1 MLTAQTDSTAQ
12 NNHLG
17 GRPWMQ
23 GQYVEVP
30 AVIARS
36 PPNSLAAEFERLVL
50 ADRRKDE
57 FLAVLSHEL
66 RSPLAAIQN
75 AIAIL
80 RSPGGSDAT
89 VQGGM
94 HELINRQVRQ
104 LSLLATGLLDV
115 GGIARGQ
122 LQLQHA
128 RIDLVTVLISAIET
142 VQSDISRRGQTL
154 TAAWPRSSIWVLADP
169 NRLEQVFVNL
179 LTNASKYTDEGG
191 QISMSLLEM
200 DGCAIVRI
208 KDSGIG
214 IATPMLARIF
224 DLFMQVPVA
233 SARLRSGV
241 GVGLALVRKLV
252 EMHGGSVTALSAGL
266 GLGSEFVVS
275 LPALAQSTA

>member
-1 MLTAQTDSTAQ
+1 
-12 NNHLG
+12 
-17 GRPWMQ
+17 MQ
-23 GQYVEVP
+23 GQYVEVA
-30 AVIARS
+30 AVTARS

-154 TAAWPRSSIWVLADP
+154 TAAWPRCSIRVLADP

-179 LTNASKYTDEGG
+179 FTNASKYTDEGG

-233 SARLRSGV
+233 SARPRSGV

-275 LPALAQSTA
+275 LPALVQSTA